1 MPERA
6 LRLARALRA
15 RLAEILRGAAAL
27 DRYERYLEHAR
38 RAHPGE
44 PPLGRAEFF
53 RRDEHERWSG
63 VRRCC

>member
-6 LRLARALRA
+6 AGLARALLA
-15 RLAEILRGAAAL
+15 RLAEILRGAAGL
-27 DRYERYLEHAR
+27 DRYEHYLAHAR

-44 PPLGRAEFF
+44 PPLSRAEFF
-53 RRDEHERWSG
+53 RRDEQERWSG